1 MIFKKNWIKEDQMEI
16 NMPFEEKSGMIFT
29 DQWLDDDI
37 VQILETIVDN
47 HVTRNYKEVRNI
59 IFGYDSKNNVWI
71 SKYGKGLDKKLSNY
85 LDNSIPHPN
94 TENFIKPG
102 MMFYEDEI
110 YNNIRFH
117 VDESVKRILDLLFTY
132 SDKVV
137 EYRHIIDIIISEW
150 NLKNIKNNIIPTDI
164 NTNSEICGDLYF
176 YQLEVR
182 ESAWKELK
190 SLSKYN
196 RLMLRDAFKQA
207 VIGFLENRAEM
218 LKNNKEQIKI

>member
-1 MIFKKNWIKEDQMEI
+1 MIFKKNWIKESQMEI
-16 NMPFEEKSGMIFT
+16 NMSFEEKNGMIFA

-37 VQILETIVDN
+37 VQILESIVDN

-85 LDNSIPHPN
+85 VDNSIPSPN

-102 MMFYEDEI
+102 MTFYEDES

-117 VDESVKRILDLLFTY
+117 VDENIKRILDLLFTY

-150 NLKNIKNNIIPTDI
+150 NLKNIKNNIIPIDI
-164 NTNSEICGDLYF
+164 NTNSELSGNLYF

-182 ESAWKELK
+182 EGAWKELR
-190 SLSKYN
+190 SISKYN
-196 RLMLRDAFKQA
+196 GLMLRDAFKQA

-218 LKNNKEQIKI
+218 LKNNKEQMKI

>member
-1 MIFKKNWIKEDQMEI
+1 MS
-16 NMPFEEKSGMIFT
+16 FEEKNGMIFA

-59 IFGYDSKNNVWI
+59 IFGFDSKNNVWI
-71 SKYGKGLDKKLSNY
+71 SKYGKGLDKKLSNFV
-85 LDNSIPHPN
+85 DSSTPSPN

-102 MMFYEDEI
+102 MTFYDDEI

-117 VDESVKRILDLLFTY
+117 VDENVKRILDLLFTY

-150 NLKNIKNNIIPTDI
+150 NLRNINNSIVPTDI
-164 NTNSEICGDLYF
+164 NVNSDICGNLYF

-182 ESAWKELK
+182 EGAWKELK
-190 SLSKYN
+190 SISKYN
-196 RLMLRDAFKQA
+196 GLMLRDAFKHA

-218 LKNNKEQIKI
+218 LKNNRE